1 MTNRNIAFGNKLTK
15 EDCITNGR
23 KGGIKSGKVRREK
36 KKMRDLANTIL
47 SMPIEIGKL
56 KSVEDIKNF
65 FETDNQNI
73 TVQEAMI
80 IAQIKKAL
88 SGDTK
93 AFEIIRDTSGQKPT
107 DKINAKIENVSN
119 PFEGLTSEELR
130 KIIEDGKGA
139 D

>member
-15 EDCITNGR
+15 EDYITNGR

-130 KIIEDGKGA
+130 EIIEDGKGA